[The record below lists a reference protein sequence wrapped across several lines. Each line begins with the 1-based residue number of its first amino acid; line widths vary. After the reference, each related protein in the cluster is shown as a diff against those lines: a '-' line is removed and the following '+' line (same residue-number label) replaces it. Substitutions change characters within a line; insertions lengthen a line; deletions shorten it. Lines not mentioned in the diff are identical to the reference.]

1 MADTTKSEQVR
12 ALREARFARKSSGG
26 SVEGH
31 TASASV
37 QARTMR
43 VDVAKA
49 GIKPGPSEAKS
60 KARSSTVEPAAHNG
74 SDVGSNPAVP
84 TKLKRGRPF
93 KPETKDKPWI
103 AHGISRRSWYR
114 RKAEAKGKKS

>member
-1 MADTTKSEQVR
+1 MVETVSKLSQLR
-12 ALREARFARKSSGG
+12 ALGDANRQRKSSGG
-26 SVEGH
+26 GVDGH
-31 TASASV
+31 AVRGGGESAH
-37 QARTMR
+37 ALIG
-43 VDVAKA
+43 KA

-103 AHGISRRSWYR
+103 AQGISRRSWYR